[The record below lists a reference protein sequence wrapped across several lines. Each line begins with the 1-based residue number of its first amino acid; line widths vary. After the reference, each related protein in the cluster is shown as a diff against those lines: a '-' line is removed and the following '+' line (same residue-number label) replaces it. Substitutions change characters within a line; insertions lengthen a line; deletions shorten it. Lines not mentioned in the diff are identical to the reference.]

1 MNSEKF
7 YNFVRAIASNDPA
20 LVESIIEAHK
30 VIYEAESLNEGKIGK
45 TLATAGLALGLMGG
59 GSQAHAGFFGGGDK
73 AKTEMAGVQTPEQV
87 KATTQKLL
95 QQIGDDFIETN
106 SFAESDYVKQLA
118 QFIQSLPDDLKNVA
132 LSECGRFKN
141 QFRLGT
147 PSDNIVSALG
157 QYNVVM
163 R

>member
-7 YNFVRAIASNDPA
+7 YNFVRAIASNDPT

-30 VIYEAESLNEGKIGK
+30 VIYESESLNEGKIGK

-59 GSQAHAGFFGGGDK
+59 GSQAHAGFFGGDK

-106 SFAESDYVKQLA
+106 SFTESEYVKQLA
-118 QFIQSLPDDLKNVA
+118 QFIQSLPEDLKTVA

-157 QYNVVM
+157 QYNVAM